1 MINVGIIGFGYW
13 GPNLARNFSTSQ
25 RARLKAICDTRANRL
40 SLAASIYPFIKPYQS
55 PDELVRDPEVD
66 LVAVVTPVSTHYEL
80 AKKALLQGKH
90 VLVEKPFTA
99 SVAQAEELLELAA
112 RKNLKIMV
120 DHTFLFTGAVEK
132 MKELI
137 DSGELGQILF
147 YDSTR
152 VNLGLFQR
160 DVNVVWDLAPHDFS
174 IMTFLLQDTPAAV
187 SAQGVSHYNGDFED
201 VAYITVYFDNT
212 HLIAHF
218 HVNWLSPVKV
228 RRTIISGNR
237 KMLLWDDVLA
247 DEKVKVYDRGVEL
260 KIQTSEEKE
269 HEMLISY
276 RIGDVYIPQLD
287 STEALKKEIEYLLD
301 CLEKGLEPVNNGQA
315 GLMVVKLLEAANK
328 SISHRGQVV
337 PLK

>member
-1 MINVGIIGFGYW
+1 
-13 GPNLARNFSTSQ
+13 
-25 RARLKAICDTRANRL
+25 
-40 SLAASIYPFIKPYQS
+40 
-55 PDELVRDPEVD
+55 
-66 LVAVVTPVSTHYEL
+66 
-80 AKKALLQGKH
+80 
-90 VLVEKPFTA
+90 
-99 SVAQAEELLELAA
+99 VAQAEELLELAA

-120 DHTFLFTGAVEK
+120 DHTFLFTGAVQK

-174 IMTFLLQDTPAAV
+174 IMTFLLRDTPAAV

-287 STEALKKEIEYLLD
+287 GTEALKKEIEYLLD